1 MVTQSVNARRSA
13 GAERRRFD
21 RFATRLD
28 VSTWRDDLA
37 TDGRAKRAARCRME
51 LRDFSLDGLRAES
64 PVRLRVNERVTLRLL
79 PNNTHRPLELTGR
92 VVHCRRQED
101 RYQVGI
107 QFAETRESATASP
120 WWQLPRLFSMAHESA
135 SPRRPEFLQDA

>member
-1 MVTQSVNARRSA
+1 MGAPSGNTRRSA
-13 GAERRRFD
+13 GRERRRFD

-28 VSTWRDDLA
+28 VSAWRDDLA
-37 TDGRAKRAARCRME
+37 ASGLAKRSAQCRME

-64 PVRLRVNERVTLRLL
+64 PVRLKVNEHVTLRLQ
-79 PNNTHRPLELTGR
+79 PNSRHRPLELTGR

-107 QFAETRESATASP
+107 QFAQTRESAASP
-120 WWQLPRLFSMAHESA
+120 WWQLPRLFSVAHEPA
-135 SPRRPEFLQDA
+135 SPRRPEFLRDA

>member
-1 MVTQSVNARRSA
+1 MGAPSGNTRRSA
-13 GAERRRFD
+13 GRERRRFD

-28 VSTWRDDLA
+28 VSAWRDDLA
-37 TDGRAKRAARCRME
+37 ASGLAKRSAQCRME

-64 PVRLRVNERVTLRLL
+64 PVRLKVNEHVTLRLP
-79 PNNTHRPLELTGR
+79 PNGRHRPLELTGR

-107 QFAETRESATASP
+107 QFAQTRESAASP
-120 WWQLPRLFSMAHESA
+120 WWQLPRLFSVAHEPA
-135 SPRRPEFLQDA
+135 SPRRPEFLRDA

>member
-1 MVTQSVNARRSA
+1 MGASSGNARRSA
-13 GAERRRFD
+13 GRERRRFD

-28 VSTWRDDLA
+28 VSAWRDDLA
-37 TDGRAKRAARCRME
+37 ASGRAKRSAQCRME

-64 PVRLRVNERVTLRLL
+64 PVRLKVNEHVTLRLT
-79 PNNTHRPLELTGR
+79 PNGRHQPLELTGR

-107 QFAETRESATASP
+107 QFAQTRESAAASP
-120 WWQLPRLFSMAHESA
+120 WWQLPRLFSVAHEPA
-135 SPRRPEFLQDA
+135 SPRSREFLRDA